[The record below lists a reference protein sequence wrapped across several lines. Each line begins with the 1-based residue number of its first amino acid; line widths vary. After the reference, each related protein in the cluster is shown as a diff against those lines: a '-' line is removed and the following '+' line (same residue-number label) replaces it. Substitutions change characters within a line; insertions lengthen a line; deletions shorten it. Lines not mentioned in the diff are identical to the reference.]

1 MANAIK
7 RSGEGLALQ
16 ITRDARA
23 ADLAATVADE
33 EATGADRWARLADV
47 RVYGFDGLLLVVDR
61 ERVATEH
68 VAELVTSAAS
78 DTASIHL
85 GANASVRPAGNGC
98 MVSLPGVEDTG
109 LEVGERAPARPA
121 PNVLVIHARRS
132 QPARIAEDLTAIR
145 RGQVDERDESC

>member
-16 ITRDARA
+16 ITREARA
-23 ADLAATVADE
+23 AELAETVADE

-68 VAELVTSAAS
+68 VAELVASAAG
-78 DTASIHL
+78 DTKSVYC

-98 MVSLPGVEDTG
+98 MVSLPGIEETG
-109 LEVGERAPARPA
+109 LERGDAVPARPA
-121 PNVLVIHARRS
+121 PGLLVIHARES
-132 QPARIAEDLTAIR
+132 QPARVAEDLVTIR
-145 RGQVDERDESC
+145 RGQVDAAAEDC